1 MWPVKSENKSS
12 AGDAPEE
19 RCGLLLAPLPPHA
32 GHGRIPSMNPA
43 PILTRPAPL
52 HVLHVVLR
60 VLVPAAP
67 LNLSPVACSMH
78 ASQMSTSHGTHP
90 YTFVN
95 GASPHM
101 LHRFGLPSVPRRS
114 SRRHCGHPYLGIP
127 PRLRVGSSGHSPIA
141 NSINC
146 RPHIL
151 KNDARQQRQ
160 QGGAKGEFT
169 KAFVW

>member
-19 RCGLLLAPLPPHA
+19 RCGLLLVPLPPHA

-90 YTFVN
+90 YTFAN

-127 PRLRVGSSGHSPIA
+127 RRAPALA
-141 NSINC
+141 
-146 RPHIL
+146 
-151 KNDARQQRQ
+151 
-160 QGGAKGEFT
+160 GGLVRALPN
-169 KAFVW
+169 